1 MVAGFREGLP
11 VREEVLTPFW
21 SLEPLVSLYPAVPFP
36 ASPAAVP
43 GGWPPGLGGAGIVA
57 VRAADLACPL
67 RRPLREGD
75 RTALT
80 AAGAGKIRTGDL
92 VVFLRPVAVAPAV
105 VRRDGK
111 VQAGGHPAGHARLG
125 IIEQQLDEMA
135 GQPGV
140 IDQVAAQTVPRGKV
154 KGTARRA
161 MTMAAAVRASL
172 LMTLMPEAGYG
183 EILSALFGDLALL
196 PWQAEFAVPTDTVL
210 AIWRYAAGPEPL
222 LRLQDMVLAAVDAEH
237 EDRDYRAIEIGDLRL
252 GSVDGSVT
260 RMPDTPGNRAE
271 YGSAG
276 TSDDSAPYPQ
286 LRDLPVTDASTRAM
300 LAVVTGP
307 SGGDKAAAEQALLDR
322 ALTEYSWVFTRTR
335 LWVLDR
341 NFPGTARIARMIKVT
356 HVLIR
361 LKSDITIT
369 KTGDFLP
376 DGSYMADI
384 GGKDQ
389 KIRMRVIEYYVHV
402 EGQEVPEMFCL
413 VTDLD
418 DWRSYPAGM
427 LAAAYKWRWDGSE
440 TALREAKSAIRGAGP
455 STGPIFRSHCPDMI
469 RQEHAAW
476 ITACELV
483 RAVARQAARSAAPA
497 RKGRR
502 AGQPVQPREISF
514 TAARRAAITT
524 VRNGSATASLPAAIT
539 TARRSGTL
547 RDLGKRRVTI
557 DRDRHRDRKTKAR
570 QAFPAAGRGTPT
582 RKAPARITVC
592 GPIAA

>member
-1 MVAGFREGLP
+1 M
-11 VREEVLTPFW
+11 
-21 SLEPLVSLYPAVPFP
+21 SLYPAVR
-36 ASPAAVP
+36 SAATSVA
-43 GGWPPGLGGAGIVA
+43 GWPANLPGAGIIA
-57 VRAADLACPL
+57 VRIADLRSPL

-80 AAGAGKIRTGDL
+80 AAGGERIRTGDL
-92 VVFLRPVAVAPAV
+92 VVFCKPVAVAPAV
-105 VRRDGK
+105 VRRDGR
-111 VQAGGHPAGHARLG
+111 VQAGGHPADHARLG
-125 IIEQQLDEMA
+125 VIEQQLDEMA

-140 IDQVAAQTVPRGKV
+140 IDQVAAQAVPRGKV
-154 KGTARRA
+154 KGTARRS
-161 MTMAAAVRASL
+161 MTMAAAVRAVL
-172 LMTLMPEAGYG
+172 LMGLMPDACYG

-196 PWQAEFAVPTDTVL
+196 PWHVPFAVPTDTVL
-210 AIWRYAAGPEPL
+210 ATWRHAAGPEPL
-222 LRLQDMVLAAVDAEH
+222 LRLRDMVLAASDAEH
-237 EDRDYRAIEIGDLRL
+237 AGHDWRAVQVGDLAL

-260 RMPDTPGNRAE
+260 RMPDTPANRAGF
-271 YGSAG
+271 GSAG
-276 TSDDSAPYPQ
+276 TCDDSAPYPQ

-322 ALTEYSWVFTRTR
+322 ALTEFAWVFTKKR
-335 LWVLDR
+335 LFVMDR
-341 NFPGTARIARMIKVT
+341 NFPGIARIRRMIQVT

-361 LKSDITIT
+361 LKSDITVT
-369 KTGDFLP
+369 KAGDFLP

-402 EGQEVPEMFCL
+402 DGQDVPEMFCL
-413 VTDLD
+413 VTDLH
-418 DWRSYPAGM
+418 DWQAHPASA

-476 ITACELV
+476 ITGTELV
-483 RAVARQAARSAAPA
+483 RATARQAARLAIPA

-502 AGQPVQPREISF
+502 TGQPVHPREISF
-514 TAARRAAITT
+514 TAARRAAITSIRT
-524 VRNGSATASLPAAIT
+524 GTATASLPAAIT
-539 TARRSGTL
+539 AAGRQATL
-547 RDLGKRRVTI
+547 RDLGRRRVTI
-557 DRDRHRDRKTKAR
+557 DRDRHRDHKTKAR
-570 QAFPAAGRGTPT
+570 QAFPAAGRGTAT
-582 RKAPARITVC
+582 RKATATITLC